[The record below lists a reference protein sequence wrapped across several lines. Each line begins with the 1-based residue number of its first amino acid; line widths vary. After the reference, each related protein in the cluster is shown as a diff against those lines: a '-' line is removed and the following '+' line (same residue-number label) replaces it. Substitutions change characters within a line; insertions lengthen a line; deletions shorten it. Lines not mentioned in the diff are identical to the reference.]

1 MHQSNY
7 YDEDDSNE
15 ASDSENTYVDIR
27 YFNSLVRYLV
37 LSLIV
42 TNYVF
47 YEKYVKRFSAS
58 ILTCRID
65 FIRSS
70 PLYWYAQRTLPA
82 EG

>member
-47 YEKYVKRFSAS
+47 YE
-58 ILTCRID
+58 
-65 FIRSS
+65 
-70 PLYWYAQRTLPA
+70 
-82 EG
+82 